1 MSESLQFGV
10 LVFVPDVDVLNGDLE
25 VIYDLH
31 DEFGEISIF
40 VVIL

>member
-10 LVFVPDVDVLNGDLE
+10 LIFVPDVDVLNGDLE
-25 VIYDLH
+25 VIDDFH
-31 DEFGEISIF
+31 DEFGEISVL